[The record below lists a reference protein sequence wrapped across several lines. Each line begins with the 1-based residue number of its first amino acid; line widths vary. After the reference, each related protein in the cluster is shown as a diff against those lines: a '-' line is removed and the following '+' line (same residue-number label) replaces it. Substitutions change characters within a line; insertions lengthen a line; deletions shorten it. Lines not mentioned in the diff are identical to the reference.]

1 MAFLHINNFL
11 RVLNNYFCGN
21 ISIMIKI
28 SFPVALAI
36 LFPLGLMAQT
46 NPTAQAAKDY
56 TIAVAWQQ
64 HSGEYRAL
72 SFQAYNFAKLSL
84 QERLKGADTT
94 KPSCVV
100 VDIDETVLDNSP
112 FQGHEI
118 QKGLSYAAKDWSE
131 WTAKAAAD
139 TVPGALGFL
148 KYAQTQKVETFY
160 ITNRDQVDYKAT
172 LTNLQR
178 LGFPYADEAH
188 LMVKQGTSDKEARR
202 QQVLGKYNIL
212 LLCGDN
218 LSDFSNV
225 FYREGKNTKEE
236 VDKAQQEFGNHFI
249 VLPNPMY
256 GDWEKL
262 LYKGGHLSERERS
275 KQRIEGLKSY

>member
-1 MAFLHINNFL
+1 MKQFLLPLIIAFFL
-11 RVLNNYFCGN
+11 PL
-21 ISIMIKI
+21 I
-28 SFPVALAI
+28 SF
-36 LFPLGLMAQT
+36 AQLSS
-46 NPTAQAAKDY
+46 AARDY
-56 TIAVAWQQ
+56 TTAVAWEQ

-72 SFQAYNFAKLSL
+72 SFQAYNFARFSL
-84 QERLKGADTT
+84 DERLKTAGQT
-94 KPSCVV
+94 KKNCVI

-118 QKGLSYAAKDWSE
+118 KRGVIFDPKDWAA
-131 WTAKAAAD
+131 WTSLAAAD

-148 KYAQTQKVETFY
+148 KYAASQQVETFY
-160 ITNRDQVDYKAT
+160 ITNRNQADYKAT
-172 LTNLQR
+172 LNNLQR
-178 LGFPYADEAH
+178 FGFPFADEAH
-188 LMVKQGTSDKEARR
+188 LVVNTSTSDKEPRR
-202 QQVLGKYNIL
+202 QKVMEKYNVL

-236 VDKAQQEFGNHFI
+236 VDRAMKEFGTHFI

-262 LYKGGHLSERERS
+262 LYKGTGASESE
-275 KQRIEGLKSY
+275 KAQQRFEGLKGY

>member
-1 MAFLHINNFL
+1 MPKYFTMTKIFLPAVLAFLL
-11 RVLNNYFCGN
+11 
-21 ISIMIKI
+21 
-28 SFPVALAI
+28 
-36 LFPLGLMAQT
+36 PLGLFAQT
-46 NPTAQAAKDY
+46 NPVAEAAKDY

-72 SFQAYNFAKLSL
+72 SFQAYNFARFSL
-84 QERLKGADTT
+84 LERLKTADQS
-94 KPSCVV
+94 KPNCVI

-118 QKGLSYAAKDWSE
+118 QKGLSYTAKDWAD

-148 KYAQTQKVETFY
+148 KYAQSQQVETFY
-160 ITNRDQVDYKAT
+160 ITNRDQSDYKAT
-172 LTNLQR
+172 MTNLQR
-178 LGFPYADEAH
+178 LGFPFADEAH
-188 LMVKQGTSDKEARR
+188 LVVKSGTSDKEPRR
-202 QQVLGKYNIL
+202 QKVLEKYNIL

-236 VDKAQQEFGNHFI
+236 VDKAQKEFGNHFI

-262 LYKGGHLSERERS
+262 LYKGDHLNETERA
-275 KQRIEGLKSY
+275 KQRREGLKGY